1 MTEQAKKNQAYL
13 QRYFEQQGPQVNW
26 GDLEIRPQ
34 DIVPLPRKPLY
45 VNPWAFRGLVA
56 APRNA

>member
-1 MTEQAKKNQAYL
+1 MTENQAYL
-13 QRYFEQQGPQVNW
+13 QRYFESQGPLVNW

-34 DIVPLPRKPLY
+34 EIVALPKKPVY
-45 VNPWAFRGLVA
+45 VNPWAFRGLTT